1 VTHLFEPLTLRGTTF
16 GNRIWLASMCQYSAT
31 DGLPNDWHLAHLGG
45 FAMGGFGLVL
55 TEATAIVPEGRISPQ
70 DTGLWNDAQ
79 VAAWRRITDFIHDR
93 RTLAGVQLAHAGR
106 KGSTYRPGSA
116 ASGSVPIDDGGWTT
130 VAPSALAF
138 PGYTAPVELTAEQI
152 AQLPADFAAAATLAI
167 TAGFDVIEIHSAHGY
182 LLHQFLSPLSNART
196 DAYGGSLENRSR
208 LLVEVVDAVRAVW
221 PAERPLFV
229 RVSATDWTEGGVT
242 VEETVTVA
250 RELAAHGVDLVDVST
265 GGNVPAHIPVGPG
278 YQVPAAREVREGAP
292 VPVGAVGLITT
303 AEQAE
308 QILAEGSADAILVAR
323 AALRD
328 PHFPLRAAHE
338 LGVPVAEAGWQ
349 PQYLRGAWQ

>member
-1 VTHLFEPLTLRGTTF
+1 
-16 GNRIWLASMCQYSAT
+16 
-31 DGLPNDWHLAHLGG
+31 
-45 FAMGGFGLVL
+45 
-55 TEATAIVPEGRISPQ
+55 
-70 DTGLWNDAQ
+70 
-79 VAAWRRITDFIHDR
+79 
-93 RTLAGVQLAHAGR
+93 
-106 KGSTYRPGSA
+106 
-116 ASGSVPIDDGGWTT
+116 
-130 VAPSALAF
+130 
-138 PGYTAPVELTAEQI
+138 
-152 AQLPADFAAAATLAI
+152 
-167 TAGFDVIEIHSAHGY
+167 
-182 LLHQFLSPLSNART
+182 
-196 DAYGGSLENRSR
+196 
-208 LLVEVVDAVRAVW
+208 VVDAVRAVW